1 MQDEAKTGIESAS
14 SETVSAGQY
23 RIRHDTLHEA
33 RNGSSVLL
41 FFWMLWGW
49 FCFINTG
56 GGAFIDMMGDYRYLY
71 LWDAVF
77 TAGSL
82 VFMLLVYRAWK
93 RLGGATAYVAP
104 D

>member
-23 RIRHDTLHEA
+23 RVGTIRYTK
-33 RNGSSVLL
+33 RGMVLL

-77 TAGSL
+77 TAVSL

-93 RLGGATAYVAP
+93 RLGGAAAYVAP